1 MTEAEKLATLRM
13 MLDDADDP
21 EDDNVLLTF
30 LRIAGEKIIAK
41 AYPFKSGE
49 LTVPSRY
56 SLLQVE
62 IAHYMMMKR
71 GAEGET
77 YHGENGI
84 FRTFSGAEIPD
95 EMLDCVVPLAGVVV

>member
-1 MTEAEKLATLRM
+1 MSESEKLRTLRL
-13 MLDDADDP
+13 MLDEGCKP
-21 EDDNVLLTF
+21 EDDDTLLTF
-30 LRIAGEKIIAK
+30 LRIAGEKIIQR
-41 AYPFKSGE
+41 AYPFRTDIT
-49 LTVPSRY
+49 TVPSRY

-62 IAHYMMMKR
+62 IAQYMLNKR

-95 EMLDCVVPLAGVVV
+95 EMLSCVVPLAGVV